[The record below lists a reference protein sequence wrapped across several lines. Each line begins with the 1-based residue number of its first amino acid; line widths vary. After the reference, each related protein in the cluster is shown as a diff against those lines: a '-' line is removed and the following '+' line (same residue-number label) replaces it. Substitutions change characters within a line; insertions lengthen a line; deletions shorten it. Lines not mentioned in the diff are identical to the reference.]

1 MIATT
6 PEIDAAAFRPFEA
19 TTPAAPA
26 KSEDQAGFLRRLA
39 SRLGADPRDER
50 AETPEGLALGADRLV
65 CPARLE
71 PLVREARESSE
82 ATGLFAPGAGE
93 KRFGHLLDRE
103 IADSIAA
110 SPDFAPVNA
119 IEKRVLSFVEKALRG
134 GDQPTA
140 TNLEARA

>member
-6 PEIDAAAFRPFEA
+6 PEIDAAGFRPFEA

-39 SRLGADPRDER
+39 SRSADPRDER
-50 AETPEGLALGADRLV
+50 AETLEGLARLGLNVKPPRSSSRWCGRLAS
-65 CPARLE
+65 PRPPGSSHLGS
-71 PLVREARESSE
+71 REGS
-82 ATGLFAPGAGE
+82 ATC
-93 KRFGHLLDRE
+93 
-103 IADSIAA
+103 SIARSPIDRA
-110 SPDFAPVNA
+110 SRDFAPVNA
-119 IEKRVLSFVEKALRG
+119 IERVLSFVEKALRG